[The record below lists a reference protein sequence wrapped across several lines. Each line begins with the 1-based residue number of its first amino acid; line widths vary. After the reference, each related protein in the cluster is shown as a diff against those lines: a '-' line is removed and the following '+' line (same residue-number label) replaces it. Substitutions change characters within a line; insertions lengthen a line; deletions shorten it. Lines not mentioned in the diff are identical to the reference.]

1 MGVSLH
7 ALAAAISADLIGPGD
22 VEISNVASIR
32 SAGERDLVF
41 AEDEGLLWQA
51 LSSGAAA
58 IIAGEFARAIESPQK
73 PLLIAPQAKLAFAR
87 AAKIVKPAST
97 AKTGVHPS
105 AVIDASASVA
115 SSASIGPNACV
126 EAGASIG
133 AHSRVG
139 PGTVVGENAV
149 IGERCFIEG
158 NVTIYPRVRVG
169 NNVRI
174 HSGAVL
180 GSDGFGYVRDR
191 KTGRYEQFPQ
201 VGGLIIEDDVE
212 IGAAVTIDR
221 GALEN
226 TVIGRGTKI
235 DNLVHVGHN
244 VSIEEDVVIAAQTGI
259 SGSVE
264 IKRGAIIG
272 GQVGIGDH
280 ARIEEGVILGSG
292 SGVLTKKIVR
302 GKGIVFWGTP
312 AKPLRQYLRELAALA
327 RLARR
332 SE

>member
-1 MGVSLH
+1 MGVSLRE
-7 ALAAAISADLIGPGD
+7 LAAAISADLIGPGN

-73 PLLIAPQAKLAFAR
+73 PLLIASQAKLAFAR

-105 AVIDASASVA
+105 AVIDARASVA

-139 PGTVVGENAV
+139 PGTVVGENAA
-149 IGERCFIEG
+149 IGERCFIED
-158 NVTIYPRVRVG
+158 
-169 NNVRI
+169 
-174 HSGAVL
+174 H
-180 GSDGFGYVRDR
+180 
-191 KTGRYEQFPQ
+191 
-201 VGGLIIEDDVE
+201 VE
-212 IGAAVTIDR
+212 IGAAVTVDR